1 MLAWGIKLDDE
12 LVALAVQLTAYP
24 YSRNYSL
31 DLLSLLLLH
40 GGHSSH
46 SLACTTDAFSNH
58 GGDLVGGVTAQSPTE
73 MWRSIEASSQSW
85 PLFLT
90 TWNWP

>member
-1 MLAWGIKLDDE
+1 LVAWGIKLDDE

-40 GGHSSH
+40 GGHSFH
-46 SLACTTDAFSNH
+46 SLLACTPGKQHVF
-58 GGDLVGGVTAQSPTE
+58 
-73 MWRSIEASSQSW
+73 
-85 PLFLT
+85 
-90 TWNWP
+90 